1 MEYEYYGDI
10 DHLMHSAKAYMYI
23 ILLLFIHNSLA
34 KPAGTGLPN
43 LEVAY
48 YTCTII
54 DDASHLDVKDRV
66 INAECHAKQQLNR
79 LV

>member
-1 MEYEYYGDI
+1 MY
-10 DHLMHSAKAYMYI
+10 SAKAYV
-23 ILLLFIHNSLA
+23 ILFTCTLFCWLFIHNSLA

-48 YTCTII
+48 YTYTMI
-54 DDASHLDVKDRV
+54 DDASHLDVNDGV
-66 INAECHAKQQLNR
+66 INTKYHAKQQLSR

>member
-1 MEYEYYGDI
+1 
-10 DHLMHSAKAYMYI
+10 MYI
-23 ILLLFIHNSLA
+23 CWLFIHNSLA

-48 YTCTII
+48 YTYTMI
-54 DDASHLDVKDRV
+54 DDPSHLDVNDGV
-66 INAECHAKQQLNR
+66 INTKCHAKQQLSR

>member
-1 MEYEYYGDI
+1 
-10 DHLMHSAKAYMYI
+10 MYI
-23 ILLLFIHNSLA
+23 WIFIHNSPA

-54 DDASHLDVKDRV
+54 DDGSPLDVNDGV
-66 INAECHAKQQLNR
+66 INTKCHAKQQLSR